1 MKTKNEY
8 EDYLCWCY
16 CFSSVVCD
24 VGVAGKNNG
33 DVVSVAF
40 KFTVV
45 VEGYDIGIVIVIVK
59 VFVLVDL
66 VLRLF
71 HLFVFD
77 SFVLEDVAVNL
88 QECVDLLDFVSSLLQ
103 F

>member
-1 MKTKNEY
+1 MT
-8 EDYLCWCY
+8 
-16 CFSSVVCD
+16 SAIPVQMPRI
-24 VGVAGKNNG
+24 AGKNYG

-88 QECVDLLDFVSSLLQ
+88 QEGVDL
-103 F
+103 